1 MGENSESV
9 AIEGGALEKSGSTVI
24 ATTSTMLSPEEDKR
38 LLRKIDIC
46 LLPMFAVSYM
56 FQYLDKSA
64 LSLTAILGIREDL
77 GVSGSAY
84 SWANSVYY
92 LGYLIAS
99 YPAAALMIRL
109 PTGKTIAASMQVKS
123 GVAQFDSSFLW
134 GCILIMTPLCFNSA
148 GLLANR
154 FFLGATEA
162 AIAPGLGVLVSM
174 WYKRSEQPLRHAAWF
189 LGNSFAGMI
198 GNLMGYGIGHIHSIA
213 SWKAVFAIFGGA
225 TVAWGVAMF
234 MALPDVP
241 NKAFFL
247 NKDDGKKA
255 ILRVQENMTGIKNNK
270 LKWAQVREALTD
282 PKAWMLCLLLMCS
295 SIPNGG
301 VASFGPIIIQGMGFN
316 TFSTLLL
323 NSLSYVFQVV
333 YVIVATAG
341 STYIRNTRTLWIAW
355 GYLLSLVGAI
365 MVRVIDPTHRWP
377 RFVGYCILLGYCCSI
392 PLTISLITSNTG
404 GFTKKTTMNSMIFIA
419 YCIGN
424 IIGPQLFFARE
435 SPKYTSGFLAMLI
448 CFAGGIVLCIA
459 LRFYLVWENRRRD
472 KAAGTAVHFVDTEAI
487 NLADLTDKE
496 IPEFRYV
503 Y

>member
-1 MGENSESV
+1 MAECKESA
-9 AIEGGALEKSGSTVI
+9 AIDGGVIEKTASTTI

-38 LLRKIDIC
+38 LLRKIDLC
-46 LLPMFAVSYM
+46 LLPILAVSYM

-92 LGYLIAS
+92 FGYLIAS
-99 YPAAALMIRL
+99 YPAAALMVRL
-109 PTGKTIAASMQVKS
+109 PTGKTIAASI
-123 GVAQFDSSFLW
+123 LIW

-189 LGNSFAGMI
+189 LGNTFAGMV
-198 GNLMGYGIGHIHSIA
+198 GNLMGYGIGHIHTIA
-213 SWKAVFAIFGGA
+213 SWKAVFAIFGAA
-225 TVAWGVAMF
+225 TVAWGIAMV
-234 MALPDVP
+234 MVLPDVP

-247 NKDDGKKA
+247 SKEDRERA
-255 ILRVQENMTGIKNNK
+255 ILRVQENMTGIKNNNI
-270 LKWAQVREALTD
+270 KWPQVREALTD
-282 PKAWMLCLLLMCS
+282 PKAWILVLIQLCS
-295 SIPNGG
+295 NIPNGG
-301 VASFGPIIIQGMGFN
+301 VASFGPIIIQGMGFS

-323 NSLSYVFQVV
+323 NSLSYVFQAAFVL
-333 YVIVATAG
+333 IATIG
-341 STYIRNTRTLWIAW
+341 STYLRNTRTLWIAW
-355 GYLLSLVGAI
+355 GFSMSLAGAI
-365 MVRVIDPTHRWP
+365 MVRVLDPSQRWS
-377 RFVGYCILLGYCCSI
+377 RFIGYSFLLGYVCSF
-392 PLTISLITSNTG
+392 PLNISMITSNTG
-404 GFTKKTTMNSMIFIA
+404 GFTKKMTMNSMIFIA
-419 YCIGN
+419 YCVGN

-435 SPKYTSGFLAMLI
+435 SPKYTSGFLAMLV
-448 CFAGGIVLCIA
+448 CYAAGIVLCML

-472 KAAGTAVHFVDTEAI
+472 KAAGGAVQLVDTEAI
-487 NLADLTDKE
+487 NQADLTDKE
-496 IPEFRYV
+496 IAEFRYV